1 MIEKGFVRYMVNNDI
16 FSVADEK
23 NNTNVVGKDVSIVV
37 DRLVKKEDE
46 NFVQRLGD
54 SLSLAQEK

>member
-1 MIEKGFVRYMVNNDI
+1 MVNNDI

>member
-1 MIEKGFVRYMVNNDI
+1 MVNNDI

-23 NNTNVVGKDVSIVV
+23 NNTNVVGEDVSIVV